1 MTVILIAAVGRN
13 GVIGRDNDLPW
24 RIREDLQHFR
34 QLTLGHTLVMGRKT
48 YDSIGRP
55 LPGRRTVV
63 VTRQPDWAA
72 QADGVEVAH
81 SLDHALKLADGND
94 VYVAGGGE
102 IYRQALPLGHRL
114 ELTEV
119 AQSPAGDVTFPA
131 FDRAEWAETARTPH
145 DGFSFVTYT
154 RR

>member
-1 MTVILIAAVGRN
+1 MTVILIAAVGSN

-24 RIREDLQHFR
+24 RIREDLQHFK

-72 QADGVEVAH
+72 PADGVEVAH
-81 SLDHALKLADGND
+81 SIDHALELADGNE

-102 IYRQALPLGHRL
+102 IYRQALPLGDRL

-131 FDRAEWAETARTPH
+131 FDRAEWTETARTPH

-154 RR
+154 RH